1 MTQYPELPPPL
12 LSSKEP
18 LPPRPPLSSLLPLL
32 PLPLLLDLTLSPP
45 LPRPLSPPLSAAP
58 PRPRRILS
66 LRSSSPRPSLRLAR
80 SITAFLDSKTSRYL
94 WAKDQHLIS
103 SKAASGQKKP
113 RDSLQPHPPVLPSR
127 MSEDEKD
134 DCNHPPPQLS
144 QVPMPRDYSS
154 NHNLKSYDA
163 FILKPQTSSHD
174 INTRSKP

>member
-58 PRPRRILS
+58 RPRRILS

-94 WAKDQHLIS
+94 WAKDQHLTS

-113 RDSLQPHPPVLPSR
+113 RDSLQPHSPVLPSR

-134 DCNHPPPQLS
+134 DCNHPPPQPS
-144 QVPMPRDYSS
+144 QVPMPSPAQVETTRP
-154 NHNLKSYDA
+154 
-163 FILKPQTSSHD
+163 ITTSSH
-174 INTRSKP
+174 ILVPSKPQPQAI